1 MPRNAIRN
9 EVRKIVRRRR
19 VGDGATCVL
28 CGETDPDVVIPGK
41 NSRIVEAHHVVG
53 RINNPDLTADLC
65 LNDHRKVHVLMEEAG
80 VDLRDEEHRTI
91 LEVIASI
98 LLALAVFFIQ
108 LGEKLREWADAL
120 LELIQALDAKY
131 RGWRSLPEAYR
142 P

>member
-1 MPRNAIRN
+1 
-9 EVRKIVRRRR
+9 
-19 VGDGATCVL
+19 
-28 CGETDPDVVIPGK
+28 
-41 NSRIVEAHHVVG
+41 
-53 RINNPDLTADLC
+53 
-65 LNDHRKVHVLMEEAG
+65 
-80 VDLRDEEHRTI
+80 LRDEEHRTI